1 MVVIENSI
9 DGNLDA
15 TNTNSLTIWYMFS
28 YEFLAGQIDDTY
40 PQPNHSITM
49 FQNNQ
54 RMKNSPSAKGA
65 KTSSESKDQAL
76 LQVKAVGNVW

>member
-1 MVVIENSI
+1 MFVLAKITPGEAVAIG
-9 DGNLDA
+9 GNPDA

-49 FQNNQ
+49 FQNKQN
-54 RMKNSPSAKGA
+54 MKNSPSTKGA
-65 KTSSESKDQAL
+65 NASSESN
-76 LQVKAVGNVW
+76 G